1 MEEGIFEGL
10 KVLDCASFIAAPA
23 AATVLSDFGAEVIK
37 IEPPGSGDPYR
48 NLPNL
53 PGYPRSQHNFA
64 WLLESRNKRSLALDL
79 TKPEGQA
86 VLHRLVAEADVFITN
101 FPPAVRGRLGMT
113 YAELAPL
120 NERLIYAS
128 FTGYGEKGEEANK
141 PGFDSNAYWARS
153 GLMDLV
159 RADTD
164 TTPARSV
171 AGMGD
176 HPCAMALYGAI
187 VTALYKR
194 ERTGKGSHVSSNLMA
209 NGIWANGVLAQA
221 KLCGAKFGERRPRE
235 RALNAVTN
243 HYKCRDGRWIIL
255 SLLNEERQWPALARC
270 LGREDFITDARFA
283 TKPDRHARSL
293 ELIRIFDEIFATR
306 DLAEWRKMLDGNGLV
321 FGVVGILDDIP
332 DDRQMIDNDVLVPF
346 EDDTMLTVNSPIWV
360 DGSHEGHAA
369 ASARTSAS
377 TATRC
382 CARPAMTRPR
392 SRSCERRAR
401 WREARLAHV
410 RGAACDRLD
419 HAASLPTVET
429 DSRKMRQLLRHEA
442 TASDCGSAPSR
453 RRQGR

>member
-1 MEEGIFEGL
+1 MEDGIFAGL

-23 AATVLSDFGAEVIK
+23 AATVLSDFGAQVIK

-53 PGYPRSQHNFA
+53 PGYPHSPHNYA
-64 WLLESRNKRSLALDL
+64 WMLEGRNKRSLALDL
-79 TKPEGQA
+79 GKLEARA

-101 FPPAVRGRLGMT
+101 FPPAVRQRLGIS

-128 FTGYGEKGEEANK
+128 FTGYGENGIEANK

-159 RADTD
+159 RADEN

-194 ERTGKGSHVSSNLMA
+194 ERSGRGSQVRSNLMA
-209 NGIWANGVLAQA
+209 NGIWASGVLAQA
-221 KLCGAKFGERRPRE
+221 KLCGARFEQRRPRE

-255 SLLNEERQWPALARC
+255 SLLNEERQWPVLAKC
-270 LGREDFITDARFA
+270 LGREDLIADRRFA
-283 TKPDRHARSL
+283 TKADRHARSI
-293 ELIRIFDEIFATR
+293 ELIGIFDQIFAGK
-306 DLAEWRKMLDGNGLV
+306 DLAQWRAILDGNGLV

-332 DDRQMIDNDVLVPF
+332 SDRQMLDNDVLVPF
-346 EDDTMLTVNSPIWV
+346 DGDTMLTINSPIWI
-360 DGSHEGHAA
+360 DGSDKQ
-369 ASARTSAS
+369 
-377 TATRC
+377 
-382 CARPAMTRPR
+382 PPR
-392 SRSCERRAR
+392 HPPEIGQHSDEVL
-401 WREARLAHV
+401 REAGFDDAEIQRLRAT
-410 RGAACDRLD
+410 GA
-419 HAASLPTVET
+419 VE
-429 DSRKMRQLLRHEA
+429 
-442 TASDCGSAPSR
+442 
-453 RRQGR
+453 

>member
-1 MEEGIFEGL
+1 MEKGIFEGL

-23 AATVLSDFGAEVIK
+23 AATVLADFGAEVIK
-37 IEPPGSGDPYR
+37 IEPPITGDPYR
-48 NLPNL
+48 HLPDL
-53 PGYPRSQHNFA
+53 PGYPHSEHNFA

-79 TKPEGQA
+79 SKPDGQA

-101 FPPAVRGRLGMT
+101 FPPAVRGRLGIA

-120 NERLIYAS
+120 NQRLIYAS

-159 RADTD
+159 RAETT

-209 NGIWANGVLAQA
+209 NGVWANGVLAQA
-221 KLCGAKFGERRPRE
+221 KLCGAKFSERRPRE
-235 RALNAVTN
+235 HALNAVTN
-243 HYKCRDGRWIIL
+243 HYKCRDGRWLIL
-255 SLLNEERQWPALARC
+255 SLLNEERQWPALAKC
-270 LGREDFITDARFA
+270 LGREDLVTDSRFA

-293 ELIRIFDEIFATR
+293 ELIKLFDEVFATR
-306 DLAEWRKMLDGNGLV
+306 DLAEWRKLLDGSGLV

-332 DDRQMIDNDVLVPF
+332 TDRQMIDNDVLVPF
-346 EDDTMLTVNSPIWV
+346 AGDSMLTVNSPIWV
-360 DGSHEGHAA
+360 DGSQK
-369 ASARTSAS
+369 
-377 TATRC
+377 TAPR
-382 CARPAMTRPR
+382 RPPDVGEH
-392 SRSCERRAR
+392 SDEVL
-401 WREARLAHV
+401 REAGYDEASIAKLRAA
-410 RGAACDRLD
+410 GAVA
-419 HAASLPTVET
+419 
-429 DSRKMRQLLRHEA
+429 
-442 TASDCGSAPSR
+442 
-453 RRQGR
+453 